1 MPDPASLTKPFV
13 RQVRRVVLLA
23 AAVAAVVLTRDRIIS
38 DIERREAE
46 RLGLPGRP

>member
-1 MPDPASLTKPFV
+1 MPDPTSLAKPV
-13 RQVRRVVLLA
+13 VRRARRALLLA

-46 RLGLPGRP
+46 RLGLPDR